1 MTGGPQGLF
10 LVTTRIDEL
19 DEEPLIASKIA
30 DAYGG
35 KSLHEQSHGEWYFS
49 LFLNRFKGDALY
61 NLAEPEAALSPMRQ
75 MVSCRGR
82 MTWIRR
88 TLSF

>member
-1 MTGGPQGLF
+1 MTGGPQGPF
-10 LVTTRIDEL
+10 LVATRIDEL
-19 DEEPLIASKIA
+19 DEEPLVASKIA

-35 KSLHEQSHGEWYFS
+35 KSLHEQRHGESFFS

-75 MVSCRGR
+75 MVSCRGY
-82 MTWIRR
+82 MTWFR
-88 TLSF
+88 